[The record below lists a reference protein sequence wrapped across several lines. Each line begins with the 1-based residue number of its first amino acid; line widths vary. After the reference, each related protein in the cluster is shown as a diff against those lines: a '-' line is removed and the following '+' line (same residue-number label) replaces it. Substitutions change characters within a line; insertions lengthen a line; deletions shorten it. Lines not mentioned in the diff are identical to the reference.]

1 MLTYEFANPIRK
13 EKVCVAVFFTLAEI
27 TELETELS
35 LGVCVHLCVCL
46 LRVFFFFCLE
56 L

>member
-1 MLTYEFANPIRK
+1 MSLQIRLEP
-13 EKVCVAVFFTLAEI
+13 EKVCVAVFFTLAEL

-35 LGVCVHLCVCL
+35 SAVCLVVCVCVCL
-46 LRVFFFFCLE
+46 GFFFCLE